1 MTADTP
7 FDPAA
12 TARRLVRAAR
22 HGALA
27 TLRPG
32 DGAPFASL
40 VAVATLPGGAPVLL
54 LSDLAVHTANLSAD
68 PRASLLVASAG
79 GDDPLAA
86 PRAGV
91 EGRLV
96 RLGADDP
103 DHAPARRRYLAR
115 HPEAAGYVDFT
126 DFAFWRL
133 DVAGAHVVAGFGRIA
148 EVPADELA
156 TDLAGADQLVASEA
170 GAVAHM
176 NEDHAD
182 ALALYATR
190 LCGAPAGDWIS
201 TGLDPD
207 GLDLMVRGGTATA
220 RLDFPE
226 RAVDSPALR
235 GILVRL
241 AQAARAVAAG

>member
-1 MTADTP
+1 MTVDAP

-12 TARRLVRAAR
+12 TARRLMRAAR
-22 HGALA
+22 HGSLA

-32 DGAPFASL
+32 TGAPFASL

-54 LSDLAVHTANLSAD
+54 LSDLAVHTANLAAD
-68 PRASLLVASAG
+68 PRASLLVATAG
-79 GDDPLAA
+79 EGDLLAA

-96 RLGADDP
+96 RLGAADP
-103 DHAPARRRYLAR
+103 DHATARRRYLAR

-148 EVPADELA
+148 EVPAEGLA
-156 TDLAGADQLVASEA
+156 TDLADADKLVTSEA

-207 GLDLMVRGGTATA
+207 GIDLMVRAGTATA

-226 RAVDSPALR
+226 RVVDSPALR
-235 GILVRL
+235 GVLVQL
-241 AQAARAVAAG
+241 AHAARAASAD